1 MDTAAKVPVV
11 EGEVAVVVAV
21 VGYYYL
27 DVALRTRE
35 HRG

>member
-11 EGEVAVVVAV
+11 VGEVAVVAAV
-21 VGYYYL
+21 VGYYCL
-27 DVALRTRE
+27 DVALRMRE